1 MANEERITDALNKQ
15 DWIDVER
22 EGKWHTNFE
31 QRVIKDFL
39 GVEDHRGIVFAQERT
54 SIVEGLY
61 VRYSFED
68 FFKERGITI
77 EKSSDL
83 GHDGE
88 YAPSFSNIEYAYQK
102 YRSCLYLGSYFLKL
116 NGTTYVLDIDHGS
129 DSTVFRLSSN
139 RNASPSAQEII
150 ADLMAYARKNNFLK
164 GQKIDAKCKFI
175 SFDRQYSW
183 DDLVLDNKRKKE
195 VRRNLANI
203 IEHSDVYEKNKLT
216 IKRGLIFH
224 GPPGTGKTLL
234 GKILCNSV
242 DWTFIWVT
250 PRHMEDARDV
260 TRIVSMARDLSP
272 TILFLEDIDLFGG
285 DRNQNSNVRVLGE
298 LMNQLDG
305 IQENKNVITIATTNN
320 LEVLEKALLKR
331 PGRFDR
337 VIEFGEPKED
347 IIVDMLKLFA
357 KDLNLDSNVK
367 LEDLAK
373 DLKGLTGAQVRELV
387 NLAVIYA
394 IDNKSFTEDKILT
407 VKTEHFMSALP
418 SVKKKDFKSVGFQG
432 ANDDDDEEGSGFPD
446 FDD

>member
-1 MANEERITDALNKQ
+1 MANEDVKTDSLNKQ

-39 GVEDHRGIVFAQERT
+39 GVEDHRGIVFAQERV
-54 SIVEGLY
+54 SIVDGLY
-61 VRYSFED
+61 VRFSLDSFIKD
-68 FFKERGITI
+68 RGITI
-77 EKSSDL
+77 EKSSDI

-102 YRSCLYLGSYFLKL
+102 YRSCLYMGSYFLKL

-129 DSTVFRLSSN
+129 DSTIFRLSSN
-139 RNASPSAQEII
+139 RNASPSAQEVI
-150 ADLMAYARKNNFLK
+150 ADLIAYSRQNNFLK
-164 GQKIDAKCKFI
+164 GQKIDARCKFI
-175 SFDRQYSW
+175 SFDHKYDW
-183 DDLVLDNKRKKE
+183 DDLVLDKKRKKE
-195 VRRNLANI
+195 VRQNLANL
-203 IEHSDVYEKNKLT
+203 IEHIDIYEKNKLS

-272 TILFLEDIDLFGG
+272 SILFLEDIDLFGG
-285 DRNQNSNVRVLGE
+285 DRSQNSNVRVLGE

-320 LEVLEKALLKR
+320 LEILEKALLKR

-337 VIEFGEPKED
+337 VIEFGEPKPE
-347 IIVDMLKLFA
+347 IIVDMLKLFS
-357 KDLNLDSNVK
+357 KGLNLDADVD
-367 LEDLAK
+367 LESLAK

-394 IDNKSFTEDKILT
+394 IDRKSYGDDKILH
-407 VKTEHFMSALP
+407 VKTEHFMGALP
-418 SVKKKDFKSVGFQG
+418 SVKKKDFKGVGFQG
-432 ANDDDDEEGSGFPD
+432 KDDDEDEDSCPD